1 MKIATRAASVCS
13 LVVLTA
19 LLGFSVFEGVG
30 AVRGTWR
37 IVPVLSGSMR
47 PLMPTGSA
55 VITWKT
61 PMRDLHV
68 GSIVAYRIPVDDHH
82 VEMHRVVSLK
92 RVPGGVVVHTKGDAN
107 NGPDPWSA
115 KLTGASYWRVGL
127 DVPKI
132 GWPIVELQKP
142 LFRLAVT
149 LFAAF
154 GFLFS
159 SRRRSGDGNG
169 AGDVVDVR
177 VAEAVVGALEEE
189 LAHERVELRGE
200 IDFLARRLELFQD
213 EDGHRRRMR
222 DVGELLADLRGG
234 PAPDQVEELVS
245 PDVPPLVVAT
255 TIEEAPSL
263 LDVLDERIAAVRA
276 GTAGLAA

>member
-19 LLGFSVFEGVG
+19 LLGFSIFEGVG

-55 VITWKT
+55 VVTWKT

-115 KLTGASYWRVGL
+115 KLTGTSYWRVGL

-142 LFRLAVT
+142 LFRLAAT

-154 GFLFS
+154 GFLLS
-159 SRRRSGDGNG
+159 SRRRSGDGP
-169 AGDVVDVR
+169 GDVVDVR
-177 VAEAVVGALEEE
+177 IAEAVVGALEDE

-200 IDFLARRLELFQD
+200 IDLLARRLELFQD
-213 EDGHRRRMR
+213 ENGHRRRMR
-222 DVGELLADLRGG
+222 DVDELLAGLREGRESA
-234 PAPDQVEELVS
+234 PAASEEPV
-245 PDVPPLVVAT
+245 PLVVAAT
-255 TIEEAPSL
+255 MDEAPSL
-263 LDVLDERIAAVRA
+263 LDVLDERIAAMRA

>member
-1 MKIATRAASVCS
+1 MKIAARAASVCS

-37 IVPVLSGSMR
+37 IVPVLSGSMA

-61 PMRDLHV
+61 PLRDLRV
-68 GSIVAYRIPVDDHH
+68 GSIVAYGIPVGDHH
-82 VEMHRVVSLK
+82 VEMHRVVSLT
-92 RVPGGVVVHTKGDAN
+92 RVPGGVVIHTKGDAN

-115 KLTGASYWRVGL
+115 KLTGPTFWRVGM
-127 DVPKI
+127 DFPKL

-142 LFRLAVT
+142 LFRLAATV
-149 LFAAF
+149 FAAF
-154 GFLFS
+154 GFLLS
-159 SRRRSGDGNG
+159 SRRRSAGDG

-189 LAHERVELRGE
+189 LAHERTALRGE
-200 IDFLARRLELFQD
+200 IEALARRLELFQD

-222 DVGELLADLRGG
+222 DVDDLLADLRVG
-234 PAPDQVEELVS
+234 PAPDGE
-245 PDVPPLVVAT
+245 A
-255 TIEEAPSL
+255 EAPSL
-263 LDVLDERIAAVRA
+263 LAALDERVAAVRA
-276 GTAGLAA
+276 GAAGLAA

>member
-19 LLGFSVFEGVG
+19 LLGFSIFEGVG

-47 PLMPTGSA
+47 PQLPTGSA
-55 VITWKT
+55 AITWKT
-61 PMRDLHV
+61 PLSDLHV
-68 GSIVAYRIPVDDHH
+68 GSVVAYAIPVDDHH

-92 RVPGGVVVHTKGDAN
+92 RVPGGVVIHTKGDAN
-107 NGPDPWSA
+107 NGPDPWAA
-115 KLTGASYWRVGL
+115 KLTGTSFWRVGM
-127 DVPKI
+127 DFPKL

-142 LFRLAVT
+142 FFRLAAT

-154 GFLFS
+154 GFMLS
-159 SRRRSGDGNG
+159 SRRRPADG

-189 LAHERVELRGE
+189 LAHERTELRGE
-200 IDFLARRLELFQD
+200 IETLARRLALFQE
-213 EDGHRRRMR
+213 EDSHRRRMR
-222 DVGELLADLRGG
+222 DVDDLLADLRGERVTDAE
-234 PAPDQVEELVS
+234 PVTPVHA
-245 PDVPPLVVAT
+245 VVAPL
-255 TIEEAPSL
+255 EAAEAEAPSL

>member
-1 MKIATRAASVCS
+1 MKIAARAASVCS

-19 LLGFSVFEGVG
+19 LLGLSIFEGVG

-37 IVPVLSGSMR
+37 IVPVLSGSMQ
-47 PLMPTGSA
+47 PLLPTGSA

-68 GSIVAYRIPVDDHH
+68 GSVVAYAIPVDDHH
-82 VEMHRVVSLK
+82 VEMHRVISLK
-92 RVPGGVVVHTKGDAN
+92 RVPGGVVIHTKGDAN

-115 KLTGASYWRVGL
+115 KLTGPTFWRVGM
-127 DVPKI
+127 DFPKL

-142 LFRLAVT
+142 LFRLAAT

-154 GFLFS
+154 GFLLS
-159 SRRRSGDGNG
+159 PRRRTGD
-169 AGDVVDVR
+169 APGDVVDVR

-189 LAHERVELRGE
+189 LAHERTELRGE
-200 IDFLARRLELFQD
+200 IDSLTRRLELFQEAD
-213 EDGHRRRMR
+213 SHRRRMR
-222 DVGELLADLRGG
+222 DVDDLLAALRGTPVG
-234 PAPDQVEELVS
+234 DGASAARTETI
-245 PDVPPLVVAT
+245 VAT
-255 TIEEAPSL
+255 VAPTESGEAEAPSL

-276 GTAGLAA
+276 GAGLAA

>member
-1 MKIATRAASVCS
+1 MKIAARAASVCS

-19 LLGFSVFEGVG
+19 LLGFSIFEGVG

-47 PLMPTGSA
+47 PLLPTGSA
-55 VITWKT
+55 VVTWKT
-61 PMRDLHV
+61 PLRDLHV

-82 VEMHRVVSLK
+82 VEMHRVVSLE
-92 RVPGGVVVHTKGDAN
+92 RVPGGVVIHTKGDAN

-115 KLTGASYWRVGL
+115 KLTGASYWRVGM
-127 DVPKI
+127 DFPKL

-142 LFRLAVT
+142 LFRLAAT

-159 SRRRSGDGNG
+159 SRRRSDEG

-189 LAHERVELRGE
+189 LEHERTELRGE
-200 IDFLARRLELFQD
+200 IESLARRLDLFQD

-222 DVGELLADLRGG
+222 DVDDLLADLRGA
-234 PAPDQVEELVS
+234 PAAE
-245 PDVPPLVVAT
+245 DVPVVAAAPVAT
-255 TIEEAPSL
+255 TEAEAPSL

>member
-19 LLGFSVFEGVG
+19 LLGFSIFEGLG

-61 PMRDLHV
+61 PMSDLHV

-82 VEMHRVVSLK
+82 VEMHRVVSLQ
-92 RVPGGVVVHTKGDAN
+92 RVPDGVVVHTKGDAN

-115 KLTGASYWRVGL
+115 KLTGASYWRVGM

-142 LFRLAVT
+142 LLRLAAT

-154 GFLFS
+154 GFLLS
-159 SRRRSGDGNG
+159 SRRRSGDGV
-169 AGDVVDVR
+169 GDVVDVR

-200 IDFLARRLELFQD
+200 IDLLALRLELFQD

-222 DVGELLADLRGG
+222 DVDELLADLRLGG
-234 PAPDQVEELVS
+234 ETEPVAEPEAPAVAG
-245 PDVPPLVVAT
+245 VPAD
-255 TIEEAPSL
+255 APSL